1 MVNGWE
7 KTEDIFA
14 LQPMKWNQEAKALT
28 NDSLEH
34 NPPLSSVDKYL
45 ICVLCFALYCTQWEN

>member
-1 MVNGWE
+1 MAGK